1 MTEFK
6 TASIRCPDCGTS
18 TPFELVTG
26 LDAGER
32 PDLREAVLEGRL
44 QREACPGCATVF
56 RIEPAFTYVDAARG
70 QYIGVWPAGVR
81 PEWQDY
87 AERTRQAFD
96 RRVRRG
102 RSVRMLVGQVNGPTR
117 ASSSAGP
124 PLVEKLL
131 AQQAGIDDRTLELA
145 KIATLRHGYA
155 DFVPGPRE
163 FRLVGVGG
171 GDLVFGWVGTVDGTV
186 GEGVRVPRGLIR
198 RDRGRTRRR
207 GRRCARAWPKASS
220 STSSARRWPA
230 EPSRR
235 GDSTRCAARL
245 RARLDASR

>member
-32 PDLREAVLEGRL
+32 PDLRDAVLEGRL

-96 RRVRRG
+96 REFGAGAAFGAGGSGERPDARVVFG
-102 RSVRMLVGQVNGPTR
+102 W
-117 ASSSAGP
+117 AS
-124 PLVEKLL
+124 LVEKLL

-186 GEGVRVPRGLIR
+186 GEGVRVPRGLI
-198 RDRGRTRRR
+198 DEIE
-207 GRRCARAWPKASS
+207 
-220 STSSARRWPA
+220 A
-230 EPSRR
+230 EPEAWA
-235 GDSTRCAARL
+235 TL
-245 RARLDASR
+245 RESVAEGLVVDFQRATLAG